1 MNRQYV
7 LCRKAV
13 DLLITVSYTVLKD
26 ENLDN
31 LFRDNFLNCS
41 KINIIIRVVCL
52 VLKKSGAH
60 K

>member
-7 LCRKAV
+7 LCRLAV
-13 DLLITVSYTVLKD
+13 DLLNTVSYTVLKD